1 MSIVLY
7 ILDLVIVANGSWR
20 EHPLEI
26 KNEILLIIMFRS
38 SYLVVKFQSLDN
50 NPISGGKS
58 VMFSLPEMWRVE
70 RFVSSEMVEGTV
82 LILLLL
88 TSSLLRLGYIS
99 LCLAVIS
106 PG

>member
-26 KNEILLIIMFRS
+26 KNEILLIMFRS

-50 NPISGGKS
+50 NPISGGRS
-58 VMFSLPEMWRVE
+58 TMFSLPEMWSVE
-70 RFVSSEMVEGTV
+70 RFVNSEIAEGTV

-99 LCLAVIS
+99 LCLAVFS
-106 PG
+106 PV

>member
-26 KNEILLIIMFRS
+26 KNEIRLIMFRS

-70 RFVSSEMVEGTV
+70 RLVSSHIVGGIHLM
-82 LILLLL
+82 LLLL
-88 TSSLLRLGYIS
+88 TSSLLRFGYIS
-99 LCLAVIS
+99 LCFEFVFS
-106 PG
+106 VG